1 MKPEDQAA
9 KLQPLQRFERVGELA
24 IRPQAFFEF
33 FLPPP
38 TDRRNALVGSVEIVD
53 ICGPLTTRAFRRS
66 VGGGRKNSKKACGRI
81 ASSPTRDR
89 KSVV

>member
-1 MKPEDQAA
+1 MKPEDQTA

-38 TDRRNALVGSVEIVD
+38 TERRNALVGSVEIVD
-53 ICGPLTTRAFRRS
+53 ICGPLTTRAEMWCDSFESIVER
-66 VGGGRKNSKKACGRI
+66 VAV
-81 ASSPTRDR
+81 A
-89 KSVV
+89 VVR